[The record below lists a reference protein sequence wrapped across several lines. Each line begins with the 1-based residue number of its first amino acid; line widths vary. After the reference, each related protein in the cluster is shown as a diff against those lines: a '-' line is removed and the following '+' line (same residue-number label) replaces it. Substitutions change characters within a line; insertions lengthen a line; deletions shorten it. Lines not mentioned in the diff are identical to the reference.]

1 MAVEGFS
8 VEVDSDPDRG
18 GAAAVSG
25 DVSDGSDGRDG
36 KDGGAGKDS
45 GAVTVTVAGDVDLA
59 AADTLWSVLDEYVR
73 PGAHVVVDCSRVAF
87 LDSMGLRTLIRAQHK
102 AGASDAR
109 LTLAAPS
116 EAVLRVLQLAGVADL
131 FVLDISGSGSG
142 R

>member
-8 VEVDSDPDRG
+8 VEVDNDPDRG
-18 GAAAVSG
+18 GAATVSG
-25 DVSDGSDGRDG
+25 D
-36 KDGGAGKDS
+36 GGEP
-45 GAVTVTVAGDVDLA
+45 AVTVTVTGDVDLA

-73 PGAHVVVDCSRVAF
+73 PRAHVIVDCSRVAF

-102 AGASDAR
+102 ATACGAR

-131 FVLDISGSGSG
+131 FKLDISGSGSG

>member
-8 VEVDSDPDRG
+8 VEVDNDPDRG
-18 GAAAVSG
+18 GAAAVTG
-25 DVSDGSDGRDG
+25 DG
-36 KDGGAGKDS
+36 KGAA
-45 GAVTVTVAGDVDLA
+45 AVTVTVAGDVDLA

-102 AGASDAR
+102 AAAADAR

-131 FVLDISGSGSG
+131 FVLDISGDISGSGSG

>member
-8 VEVDSDPDRG
+8 VEVDNDPDRG

-25 DVSDGSDGRDG
+25 DG
-36 KDGGAGKDS
+36 KDGKGGQ
-45 GAVTVTVAGDVDLA
+45 AVTVTVAGDVDLA
-59 AADTLWSVLDEYVR
+59 AADTLWSVLDEYVHA
-73 PGAHVVVDCSRVAF
+73 GANVVVDCSRVAF

-102 AGASDAR
+102 AGASGAR

-116 EAVLRVLQLAGVADL
+116 EAVLRVLQLAGVSDL
-131 FVLDISGSGSG
+131 FVLDTSGSGSG

>member
-8 VEVDSDPDRG
+8 VEVDNDPDRG

-25 DVSDGSDGRDG
+25 DG
-36 KDGGAGKDS
+36 KAGT
-45 GAVTVTVAGDVDLA
+45 AVTVTVAGDVDLA

-73 PGAHVVVDCSRVAF
+73 PSAQVTVDCSRVAF

-102 AGASDAR
+102 ATSAGAR

-116 EAVLRVLQLAGVADL
+116 EAVLRVLQLAGVSDL

>member
-25 DVSDGSDGRDG
+25 DG
-36 KDGGAGKDS
+36 KDVKGGQ
-45 GAVTVTVAGDVDLA
+45 AVTVTVTGDVDLA
-59 AADTLWSVLDEYVR
+59 AADTLWSVLDEYVHA
-73 PGAHVVVDCSRVAF
+73 GADVVVDCSRVAF

-102 AGASDAR
+102 AAASGAR

-131 FVLDISGSGSG
+131 FVLDNSGSGSG

>member
-25 DVSDGSDGRDG
+25 DG
-36 KDGGAGKDS
+36 KDGKGG
-45 GAVTVTVAGDVDLA
+45 GPAVTVTVAGDVDLA

-73 PGAHVVVDCSRVAF
+73 PGAQVVVDCSRVAF

-102 AGASDAR
+102 AGSAGAR

-116 EAVLRVLQLAGVADL
+116 EAVLRVLQLAGVSDL

>member
-8 VEVDSDPDRG
+8 VEVDNDPDRG

-25 DVSDGSDGRDG
+25 DG
-36 KDGGAGKDS
+36 KEAKAGQ
-45 GAVTVTVAGDVDLA
+45 AVTVTVTGDVDLA

-73 PGAHVVVDCSRVAF
+73 PGAQVAVDCSRVAF

-102 AGASDAR
+102 AQASGAR
-109 LTLAAPS
+109 LILAAPS
-116 EAVLRVLQLAGVADL
+116 EAVLRVLQLAGVAEL
-131 FVLDISGSGSG
+131 FVLDVSGSGSG

>member
-25 DVSDGSDGRDG
+25 DGRDG
-36 KDGGAGKDS
+36 KGGA
-45 GAVTVTVAGDVDLA
+45 AVTVTVAGDVDLA

-73 PGAHVVVDCSRVAF
+73 PGVQVVVDCSRVAF

-102 AGASDAR
+102 AASSGTR
-109 LTLAAPS
+109 LTLSAPS

>member
-8 VEVDSDPDRG
+8 VEVDNDPDRG

-25 DVSDGSDGRDG
+25 DG
-36 KDGGAGKDS
+36 KGGGQ
-45 GAVTVTVAGDVDLA
+45 AVTVTVAGDVDLA
-59 AADTLWSVLDEYVR
+59 AADTLWSVLDEYVHA
-73 PGAHVVVDCSRVAF
+73 GAQVVVDCSRVAF

-102 AGASDAR
+102 AGASGAR

-116 EAVLRVLQLAGVADL
+116 EAVLRVLQLAGVAEL

>member
-25 DVSDGSDGRDG
+25 DG
-36 KDGGAGKDS
+36 KDVKGGQ
-45 GAVTVTVAGDVDLA
+45 AVTVTVTGDVDLA
-59 AADTLWSVLDEYVR
+59 AADTLWSVLDEYVHA
-73 PGAHVVVDCSRVAF
+73 GADVVVDCSRVAF

-102 AGASDAR
+102 AAASGAR

-131 FVLDISGSGSG
+131 FVLGSSGSGSG

>member
-25 DVSDGSDGRDG
+25 DG
-36 KDGGAGKDS
+36 KDVKGGQ
-45 GAVTVTVAGDVDLA
+45 AVTVTVTVTGDVDLA
-59 AADTLWSVLDEYVR
+59 AADTLWSVLDEYVHA
-73 PGAHVVVDCSRVAF
+73 GADVVVDCSRVAF

-102 AGASDAR
+102 AAASGAR

-131 FVLDISGSGSG
+131 FVLDSSGSGSG

>member
-8 VEVDSDPDRG
+8 VEVDNDPDRG

-25 DVSDGSDGRDG
+25 DG
-36 KDGGAGKDS
+36 KGGGQ
-45 GAVTVTVAGDVDLA
+45 AVTVTVAGDVDLA
-59 AADTLWSVLDEYVR
+59 AADTLWSVLDEYVHA
-73 PGAHVVVDCSRVAF
+73 GAQVVVDCSRVAF

-102 AGASDAR
+102 ATAAGAR

>member
-8 VEVDSDPDRG
+8 VEVDNDPDRG

-25 DVSDGSDGRDG
+25 DGKSG
-36 KDGGAGKDS
+36 KDGEGRP
-45 GAVTVTVAGDVDLA
+45 VTVAVAGDVDLA

-73 PGAHVVVDCSRVAF
+73 PGAHVIVDCSRVAF

-102 AGASDAR
+102 AAASGAR

-116 EAVLRVLQLAGVADL
+116 EAVLRVLQLAGVSEL

>member
-8 VEVDSDPDRG
+8 VEVDNDPDRG

-25 DVSDGSDGRDG
+25 DG
-36 KDGGAGKDS
+36 KDGGKVG

-73 PGAHVVVDCSRVAF
+73 PGAQVVVDCSRVAF

-131 FVLDISGSGSG
+131 FVLDINGSGSG

>member
-8 VEVDSDPDRG
+8 VEVDNDPDRG

-25 DVSDGSDGRDG
+25 DG
-36 KDGGAGKDS
+36 KGGGQ
-45 GAVTVTVAGDVDLA
+45 AVTVTVAGDVDLA
-59 AADTLWSVLDEYVR
+59 AADTLWSVLDEYVHT
-73 PGAHVVVDCSRVAF
+73 GAQVVVDCSRVAF

-102 AGASDAR
+102 AGASGAH

>member
-8 VEVDSDPDRG
+8 VEVDNDPDRG

-25 DVSDGSDGRDG
+25 DGGDG
-36 KDGGAGKDS
+36 KAGQ
-45 GAVTVTVAGDVDLA
+45 AVTVTVTGDVDLA

-73 PGAHVVVDCSRVAF
+73 SGADVVVDCSQVAF

-102 AGASDAR
+102 AAASGAR
-109 LTLAAPS
+109 LRLAAPS
-116 EAVLRVLQLAGVADL
+116 EAVVRVLHLAGVADL
-131 FVLDISGSGSG
+131 FVLVSSGSGSG

>member
-25 DVSDGSDGRDG
+25 DGKDG
-36 KDGGAGKDS
+36 KDIKGGQ
-45 GAVTVTVAGDVDLA
+45 AVTVTVSGDVDLA
-59 AADTLWSVLDEYVR
+59 AADTLWSVLDEYVHA
-73 PGAHVVVDCSRVAF
+73 GADVVVDCSRVAF

-102 AGASDAR
+102 AAASGAR

-131 FVLDISGSGSG
+131 FVLDSSGSGSG

>member
-8 VEVDSDPDRG
+8 VEVDNDPDRG

-25 DVSDGSDGRDG
+25 DGKGS
-36 KDGGAGKDS
+36 KDNNQ
-45 GAVTVTVAGDVDLA
+45 AVTVTVAGDVDLA
-59 AADTLWSVLDEYVR
+59 AADTLWSVLDEYVH
-73 PGAHVVVDCSRVAF
+73 AEAQVVVDCSRVAF

-102 AGASDAR
+102 ASASGAR

-116 EAVLRVLQLAGVADL
+116 EAVLRVLHLAGVADL
-131 FVLDISGSGSG
+131 FVLDVSGSGSA

>member
-25 DVSDGSDGRDG
+25 DG
-36 KDGGAGKDS
+36 KDGKGGA
-45 GAVTVTVAGDVDLA
+45 AVTVTVAGDVDLA

-73 PGAHVVVDCSRVAF
+73 PGAQVLVDCSRVAF

-102 AGASDAR
+102 ATSSGAR
-109 LTLAAPS
+109 LTLSAPS

>member
-8 VEVDSDPDRG
+8 VEVDNDPDRG

-25 DVSDGSDGRDG
+25 DG
-36 KDGGAGKDS
+36 KGGGQ
-45 GAVTVTVAGDVDLA
+45 AVTVTVAGDVDLA
-59 AADTLWSVLDEYVR
+59 AADTLWSVLDEYVHA
-73 PGAHVVVDCSRVAF
+73 GAQVVVDCSRVAF

-102 AGASDAR
+102 AGASGAQ

>member
-8 VEVDSDPDRG
+8 VEVDNDPDRG

-25 DVSDGSDGRDG
+25 DGRDG
-36 KDGGAGKDS
+36 KEAKAGQ
-45 GAVTVTVAGDVDLA
+45 AVTVTVTGDVDLA

-73 PGAHVVVDCSRVAF
+73 PGAQVAVDCSRVAF

-102 AGASDAR
+102 AQASGAR
-109 LTLAAPS
+109 LILAAPS
-116 EAVLRVLQLAGVADL
+116 EAVLRVLQLAGVAEL
-131 FVLDISGSGSG
+131 FVLDVSGSGSG

>member
-8 VEVDSDPDRG
+8 VEVENDPDRD
-18 GAAAVSG
+18 GAVTGSG
-25 DVSDGSDGRDG
+25 N
-36 KDGGAGKDS
+36 GAGAPS
-45 GAVTVTVAGDVDLA
+45 VTVTVTGDVDLA

-73 PGAHVVVDCSRVAF
+73 PGAHVIVDCSRVAF

-102 AGASDAR
+102 AGAAGAS
-109 LTLAAPS
+109 LTLASPS

>member
-8 VEVDSDPDRG
+8 VEVDNDPDRG
-18 GAAAVSG
+18 GAATVSG
-25 DVSDGSDGRDG
+25 D
-36 KDGGAGKDS
+36 GKDS
-45 GAVTVTVAGDVDLA
+45 QAVTVTVAGDVDLA

-73 PGAHVVVDCSRVAF
+73 AGAQVAVDCSRVAF

-102 AGASDAR
+102 AKASGAR

-116 EAVLRVLQLAGVADL
+116 EPVLRVLHLAGVADL
-131 FVLDISGSGSG
+131 FVLDVSGSGSA

>member
-8 VEVDSDPDRG
+8 VEVDNDPDRG
-18 GAAAVSG
+18 GAVTGSG
-25 DVSDGSDGRDG
+25 N
-36 KDGGAGKDS
+36 GAG
-45 GAVTVTVAGDVDLA
+45 ATVITVTGDVDLA

-73 PGAHVVVDCSRVAF
+73 PGAHVIVDCSRVAF

-102 AGASDAR
+102 AGAADAR
-109 LTLAAPS
+109 LTLASPS

>member
-8 VEVDSDPDRG
+8 VEVDNDPVRG

-25 DVSDGSDGRDG
+25 DG
-36 KDGGAGKDS
+36 KS
-45 GAVTVTVAGDVDLA
+45 GQAVTVKVAGDVDLA

-73 PGAHVVVDCSRVAF
+73 PGAQVIVDCSRVAF

-102 AGASDAR
+102 AAAAEAQ
-109 LTLAAPS
+109 LTLSAPS
-116 EAVLRVLQLAGVADL
+116 EAVLRVLQLAGVAEL
-131 FVLDISGSGSG
+131 FVLDITGNGSG

>member
-25 DVSDGSDGRDG
+25 DG
-36 KDGGAGKDS
+36 KDVKGGQ
-45 GAVTVTVAGDVDLA
+45 AVTVTVTGDVDLA
-59 AADTLWSVLDEYVR
+59 AADTLWSVLDEYVHA
-73 PGAHVVVDCSRVAF
+73 GADVVVDCSRVAF

-102 AGASDAR
+102 AAASGAR

-131 FVLDISGSGSG
+131 FVLDSSGSGSG

>member
-8 VEVDSDPDRG
+8 VEVDDDPDRG

-25 DVSDGSDGRDG
+25 DGGDGR
-36 KDGGAGKDS
+36 
-45 GAVTVTVAGDVDLA
+45 AVTVTVAGDVDLA
-59 AADTLWSVLDEYVR
+59 AADTLWSVLDEHVHE
-73 PGAHVVVDCSRVAF
+73 GSHVVVDCSGVAF

-102 AGASDAR
+102 AAASGAR

-116 EAVLRVLQLAGVADL
+116 EAVLRVLHLAGVADL
-131 FVLDISGSGSG
+131 FVLDRSGSGSG

>member
-25 DVSDGSDGRDG
+25 DVSDGRDG
-36 KDGGAGKDS
+36 KDG